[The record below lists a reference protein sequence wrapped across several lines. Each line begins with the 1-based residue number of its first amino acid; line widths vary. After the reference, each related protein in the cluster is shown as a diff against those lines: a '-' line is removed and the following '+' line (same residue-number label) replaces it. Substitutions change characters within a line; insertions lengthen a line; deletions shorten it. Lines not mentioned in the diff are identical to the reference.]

1 MTSHANF
8 GQSTHGTEVTKAF
21 ASQVTDKIVLITGVS
36 AGGIGGSTAWSLA
49 AHSPKLLLLTG
60 RQRSRVQEVIDKI
73 NQQSPNVTCKFV
85 ELDLSSQQSVRAA
98 ANKILDDS
106 DIPHI
111 NIIINNAGVMN
122 LPKLT
127 HSPEGIEAQF
137 ATNHIGHFLLTNL
150 LMPKL
155 LTAAASAP
163 TKGATRVI
171 NVSSRAI
178 IYSPVRLSDP
188 NFTKFEKDLPQ
199 SEHAAWQNLGFYKL
213 QEPADTPYTPQTAY
227 GQSKT
232 ANALFSRALTRR
244 LYDKHGILSIGLHPG
259 FIITELGRHMD
270 PEELKAAMEK
280 FKSAIY
286 AKNTEEGCSTS
297 LVAALDP
304 KLDDKVDFMADCQL
318 AGSDSWVPKYA
329 VDDDVADRL
338 WSLSE
343 ELTGEKFTYE
353 NLAN

>member
-1 MTSHANF
+1 MTSHSEF
-8 GQSTHGTEVTKAF
+8 GQSTPGSEVTKAF
-21 ASQVTDKIVLITGVS
+21 ASQVTDKIILITGVS

-49 AHSPKLLLLTG
+49 AHSPRLLLLTG

-73 NQQSPNVTCKFV
+73 KQQSPNVSCKFV

-98 ANKILDDS
+98 AKRILDDS
-106 DIPHI
+106 DVPHI

-127 HSPEGIEAQF
+127 HSPEGIETQF

-155 LTAAASAP
+155 LTAAQKAP
-163 TKGATRVI
+163 SKGVTRVV

-178 IYSPVRLSDP
+178 VYSPVRLSDP

-199 SEHAAWQNLGFYKL
+199 SEHTAWQNLRFYNL
-213 QEPADTPYTPQTAY
+213 QEPTDTPYTPQTAY

-232 ANALFSRALTRR
+232 ANALFSRALTARM
-244 LYDKHGILSIGLHPG
+244 YHNHGILSIGLHPG

-280 FKSAIY
+280 FKGAAY

-304 KLDDKVDFMADCQL
+304 KLHDTVEFMADCQL
-318 AGSDSWVPKYA
+318 AGSDEWVPKYA
-329 VDDDVADRL
+329 VDVELADKL

-343 ELTGEKFTYE
+343 ELTGEKFTYQT
-353 NLAN
+353 LAN